1 MTTEGRRSG
10 AAAVNVVYHGMCSTR
25 PTNTPRMPSETIFST
40 TCAAATAAMPWSAAI
55 QMAGKSTAICR
66 TPVAVNSHDRPVA
79 LNTTPGSVASDA
91 SAAHTATKAS
101 GAADGRHS
109 GP

>member
-1 MTTEGRRSG
+1 M
-10 AAAVNVVYHGMCSTR
+10 NVVYHGMRSTR
-25 PTNTPRMPSETIFST
+25 PTNTPRIPSDITFST

-55 QMAGKSTAICR
+55 QMAGRSTAICR
-66 TPVAVNSHDRPVA
+66 RPVKVSSQERPVA

-109 GP
+109 EP